1 MLAETTKKIEY
12 YLYNY
17 DYIEAKIDEM
27 KSSICSSEYNQ
38 NYYKWIKNRSS
49 SLEDQVIRNI
59 NMKRKIN
66 KLWKWKRLIDVVLE
80 RYKRTDILF
89 YNYIYLKYFCRYNSL
104 AIKEKLDL
112 GVKEQ
117 KDIRVE
123 ILQYIFFIAC
133 KNEILREV
141 R

>member
-1 MLAETTKKIEY
+1 MLVETTKKIEY

-17 DYIEAKIDEM
+17 DYIETKIDEM
-27 KSSICSSEYNQ
+27 KSNISSSEYNQ
-38 NYYKWIKNRSS
+38 NYYKWIKNKSS

-66 KLWKWKRLIDVVLE
+66 KLWKWKQLIDVVLE
-80 RYKRTDILF
+80 RYKRTNILC
-89 YNYIYLKYFCRYNSL
+89 YNYIYLKYFCKHNSL
-104 AIKEKLDL
+104 VIKEKLDL

-123 ILQYIFFIAC
+123 ILQYIFFVAV
-133 KNEILREV
+133 KKSMLRNE
-141 R
+141 